1 MGILN
6 QLLVRFPKWI
16 VSWVLVFIDT
26 IIGYYVISNVLL
38 DIPIDLLGTSI
49 FSIFITLQIC
59 WCFVFWAANLYNGD
73 AEVSRF
79 GETETLIK
87 LTFIIMTAGIFLLG
101 IDIDLGPV
109 KSQYIIRYWILF
121 SLLAILNRWLIRS
134 VQKYLLKKGF
144 GQHNVIVIGSGDRS
158 KFVTEKLYN
167 HRQKLYRV
175 IGYIKTNGESKHN
188 ESATATLLGKEK
200 DLKNIIANNPVS
212 DIVIA
217 LDDMEH
223 DHILKLISIING
235 TPVSIKIVPNL
246 YEVISGLAR
255 TEQISGLPL
264 IEVNFQQNKW
274 SGSGMKRMFD
284 FLMSFILLLSLFP
297 IFILIGIIIKI
308 NSKGPI
314 IYSQERLGYNGQP
327 FNIYKLRS
335 MVADAEQE
343 SGPVWTLDDDPRITS
358 FGQMLRKYRIDEFPQ
373 LINVFLGQMSL
384 IGPRPERPYF
394 IERLKGKFPLYER
407 RFRVRPGITGWSQ
420 IKHPSD
426 TKEEDVRQKLRYDF
440 YYIENL
446 SFNLDLKIFISTIA
460 VVLSGRGR

>member
-59 WCFVFWAANLYNGD
+59 WCFIFWAANLYNGD

-144 GQHNVIVIGSGDRS
+144 GQHNVIVVGSGDRS

-358 FGQMLRKYRIDEFPQ
+358 FGRMLRKYRIDEFPQ

>member
-6 QLLVRFPKWI
+6 QLLVRYPKWI
-16 VSWVLVFIDT
+16 VSWALVLIDAV
-26 IIGYYVISNVLL
+26 IGYYVINNVLL
-38 DIPIDLLGTSI
+38 DIPNGISNYSI
-49 FSIFITLQIC
+49 FSIFITLQIG
-59 WCFVFWAANLYNGD
+59 WCFTFWATNLYNGD

-79 GETETLIK
+79 GETENLIR
-87 LTFIIMTAGIFLLG
+87 LTFIIMTTFIFLLG
-101 IDIDLGPV
+101 IDINLGPL

-121 SLLAILNRWLIRS
+121 SLLTILNRWVIRS
-134 VQKYLLKKGF
+134 IQKFLLKKGF
-144 GQHNVIVIGSGDRS
+144 GQHNVIVVGSGERS
-158 KFVTEKLYN
+158 SFVTEKLLN
-167 HRQKLYRV
+167 HQQKLYRV
-175 IGYIKTNGESKHN
+175 IGYIKTDSEKDESGNKI
-188 ESATATLLGKEK
+188 SGFLGKEEDMK
-200 DLKNIIANNPVS
+200 DIIAQNPIS

-217 LDDMEH
+217 LDDMDH

-235 TPVSIKIVPNL
+235 APVSIKIVPDL

-264 IEVNFQQNKW
+264 IEVNFQESKW
-274 SGSGMKRMFD
+274 SSSGMKRATD
-284 FLMSFILLLSLFP
+284 FLLSTITLIVFSP
-297 IFILIGIIIKI
+297 LFILIGIIIKI

-314 IYSQERLGYNGQP
+314 IYSQKRLGYRGRP
-327 FNIYKLRS
+327 YNIYKFRS
-335 MVADAEQE
+335 MVADAEE
-343 SGPVWTLDDDPRITS
+343 KSGPVWTLDDDPRITS
-358 FGQMLRKYRIDEFPQ
+358 IGKILRKYRIDELPQ
-373 LINVFLGQMSL
+373 FINVFLGQMSI

-394 IERLKGKFPLYER
+394 IEKLKEKFPLYER

-446 SFNLDLKIFISTIA
+446 SFNLDLKIFASTIA

>member
-144 GQHNVIVIGSGDRS
+144 GQHNVIVVGSGDRS

-274 SGSGMKRMFD
+274 SRSGMKRMFD

>member
-284 FLMSFILLLSLFP
+284 FFMSFILLISLFP

>member
-38 DIPIDLLGTSI
+38 DIPIDLSEKSI

-144 GQHNVIVIGSGDRS
+144 GQHNVIIIGSGDRS
-158 KFVTEKLYN
+158 NFVTEKLYN

-358 FGQMLRKYRIDEFPQ
+358 FGRMLRKYRIDEFPQ

-446 SFNLDLKIFISTIA
+446 SFNLDLKIFISTMA

>member
-1 MGILN
+1 M
-6 QLLVRFPKWI
+6 
-16 VSWVLVFIDT
+16 T
-26 IIGYYVISNVLL
+26 
-38 DIPIDLLGTSI
+38 
-49 FSIFITLQIC
+49 
-59 WCFVFWAANLYNGD
+59 
-73 AEVSRF
+73 
-79 GETETLIK
+79 
-87 LTFIIMTAGIFLLG
+87 TF
-101 IDIDLGPV
+101 
-109 KSQYIIRYWILF
+109 
-121 SLLAILNRWLIRS
+121 
-134 VQKYLLKKGF
+134 
-144 GQHNVIVIGSGDRS
+144 
-158 KFVTEKLYN
+158 
-167 HRQKLYRV
+167 
-175 IGYIKTNGESKHN
+175 
-188 ESATATLLGKEK
+188 LGKEK
-200 DLKNIIANNPVS
+200 DLKDIIAKNPVS
-212 DIVIA
+212 DVVIA

-235 TPVSIKIVPNL
+235 VPVSIKIVPDL

-264 IEVNFQQNKW
+264 IDVNFQHSKW
-274 SGSGMKRMFD
+274 SRSGMKRMVD
-284 FLMSFILLLSLFP
+284 FLMSFILLISLFP

-327 FNIYKLRS
+327 FNIYKFRS

-343 SGPVWTLDDDPRITS
+343 SGPVWTLDDDPRITA
-358 FGQMLRKYRIDEFPQ
+358 FGQMLRKYRLDEFPQ

-394 IERLKGKFPLYER
+394 IDRLKEKFPLYER

-426 TKEEDVRQKLRYDF
+426 IKEEDVRQKLRYDF

-446 SFNLDLKIFISTIA
+446 SFNLDLKIFISTMA

>member
-144 GQHNVIVIGSGDRS
+144 GQHNVIVVGSGDRS

-188 ESATATLLGKEK
+188 ESATTTLLGKEK